1 MSIPSK
7 DASETSKAI
16 HDTMTTCGKLPDD
29 IPGEIALLGQS
40 LRALDDRVRRL
51 EDADDYLKNIREIQR
66 LGARMNILI
75 SGLIESLPR
84 G

>member
-16 HDTMTTCGKLPDD
+16 HDTLITCGQPPADAPD
-29 IPGEIALLGQS
+29 EIALLGQS

-51 EDADDYLKNIREIQR
+51 EDADDYLKSIRETQR
-66 LGARMNILI
+66 LVARANIL
-75 SGLIESLPR
+75 LAELVESLPR